1 MGEDV
6 RPVVLILD
14 DDVSIRRSM
23 GRLFRSV
30 RLEVEGFAS
39 AGELLAYQRPA
50 RPACLVLDL
59 YLPDVNG
66 LDLLGQ
72 LAITD
77 PELPVVVITGHVD
90 ESLRQRALRAGA
102 TAFLTKPYDEQALL
116 DAIQAALFRPVLRP
130 RHRRRT

>member
-1 MGEDV
+1 MEDV

-30 RLEVEGFAS
+30 HLEVEVFAF
-39 AGELLAYQRPA
+39 AGELLGYQRSA
-50 RPACLVLDL
+50 RPACLVLDI

-66 LDLLGQ
+66 LDLLEQ
-72 LAITD
+72 LATTD

-90 ESLRQRALRAGA
+90 ESLRQQALRAGA
-102 TAFLTKPYDEQALL
+102 TAFLTKPYDEQTLL
-116 DAIQAALFRPVLRP
+116 DAIQGALFRPVYRP
-130 RHRRRT
+130 GHRRK

>member
-1 MGEDV
+1 MEDA

-30 RLEVEGFAS
+30 RLEVEVFAS
-39 AGELLAYQRPA
+39 AGELMAYQRPP

-59 YLPDVNG
+59 YLPDMNG
-66 LDLLGQ
+66 IDLLGQ
-72 LAITD
+72 LATTD

-90 ESLRQRALRAGA
+90 ESLRQRALSAGA
-102 TAFLTKPYDEQALL
+102 IAFLTKPYDEQALL

-130 RHRRRT
+130 QHRRRK

>member
-1 MGEDV
+1 MEQV

-30 RLEVEGFAS
+30 GLEVEVFAS
-39 AGELLAYQRPA
+39 AGELLKYQRPS
-50 RPACLVLDL
+50 RLACLVLDL
-59 YLPDVNG
+59 YLPDMNG
-66 LDLLGQ
+66 IDLLGR
-72 LAITD
+72 LAVTD

-90 ESLRQRALRAGA
+90 ESLQQRSLRAGA

-116 DAIQAALFRPVLRP
+116 DAIQAALFLPVLRP
-130 RHRRRT
+130 GHRRRK